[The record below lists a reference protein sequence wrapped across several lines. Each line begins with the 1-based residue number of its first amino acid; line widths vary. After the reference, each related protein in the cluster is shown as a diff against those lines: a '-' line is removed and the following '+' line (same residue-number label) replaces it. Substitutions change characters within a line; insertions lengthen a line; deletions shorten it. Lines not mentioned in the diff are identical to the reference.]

1 MLRENAG
8 KSIRENFYFPHKAME
23 RGIVFFNDESPT
35 ENALRSVRI
44 ESEIAMIR
52 VDMKFVATE

>member
-1 MLRENAG
+1 
-8 KSIRENFYFPHKAME
+8 ME